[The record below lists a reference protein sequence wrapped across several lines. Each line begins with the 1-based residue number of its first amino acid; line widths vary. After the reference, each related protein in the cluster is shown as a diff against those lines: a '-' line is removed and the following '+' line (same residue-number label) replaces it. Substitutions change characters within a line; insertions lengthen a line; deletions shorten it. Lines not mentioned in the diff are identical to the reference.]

1 MGELPPVPAVPGG
14 GTLAR
19 RVVLATCLVALVSV
33 LATALVAVPLAG
45 RTATRQAAQALAT
58 EASLVAVVLRSPD
71 IRPVAA
77 DRMARQLA
85 RQRIQLWLIRD
96 GEADRPGLPAGVVAE
111 LTAGGTVT
119 GRVGRVDGRLM
130 LLEGRPLGGGDA
142 VVLTRPLFSG
152 VGAVVVGGLWLPLLA
167 GLLAG
172 ALSGTLLARRLARP
186 LRQAASAA
194 DRLRAGDRS
203 VRVPVEP
210 PRESAALAAALNHLA
225 AALAASE
232 GRQREFL
239 LSISHEL
246 RTPLTTIRGYGEAL
260 ADRVVDTDDV
270 AGAGRIIRSE
280 AAHLERLVTDL
291 LALARLQADDFPLEI
306 GTVDLV
312 ALVRGTA
319 AAWSPRFDAAGVPW
333 RTELPDLPALPVRTD
348 AGRLRQVL
356 DGLIGNALRVVP
368 SGAPVVLALRPA
380 PAAAPHGPAVAGPVG
395 AGAVRDGAA
404 GPAAGAVLEVRD
416 GGPGLTEA
424 DLEVVFER
432 GVLSS
437 RYRGVRKVGSG
448 LGLALAARL
457 VRRMGGTIDA
467 GHAPE
472 GGARFTVTL
481 PADPAAV
488 PYKPRTRA

>member
-1 MGELPPVPAVPGG
+1 G

-33 LATALVAVPLAG
+33 LATALVSVPLAS
-45 RTATRQAAQALAT
+45 RTATRQAAQALAA

-71 IRPVAA
+71 IRPAAA

-96 GEADRPGLPAGVVAE
+96 GEPDRPGLPAAVVAE
-111 LTAGGTVT
+111 LAAGGAVT
-119 GRVGRVDGRLM
+119 GRVGRVDGRVS

-152 VGAVVVGGLWLPLLA
+152 VGAVVVGALWLPLLA
-167 GLLAG
+167 GLVAG

-186 LRQAASAA
+186 LRQAAAAA

-225 AALAASE
+225 AALAVSE

-260 ADRVVDTDDV
+260 ADEVVE
-270 AGAGRIIRSE
+270 AGDAARAGRIILAE
-280 AAHLERLVTDL
+280 AEHLERLVSDL

-319 AAWSPRFDAAGVPW
+319 AAWAPRFESEKVPW
-333 RTELPDLPALPVRTD
+333 RVELPDLPTLPVRTD

-380 PAAAPHGPAVAGPVG
+380 PTGAPHGPAAGGPAVAGPVG
-395 AGAVRDGAA
+395 AGAVRDGTA

-488 PYKPRTRA
+488 TYKPRTRA